1 MATKMKVKY
10 SNLISLALLTG
21 RLKKKSKKPNF
32 SNIIDIDETFIGK
45 APRSKEHL
53 AMYCAAVLNTRFPH
67 PKSKEQ
73 YCIENGHM
81 SPLDAIWGAYSE
93 EDPFSIWYA
102 MRGSGKTFDLSILG
116 WLETVFKKGCWS
128 TVLGGSLEQS
138 TKAVSYTSDLWELP
152 TIKNLRSKLLVNN
165 QVAGRGFKTT
175 HGGRF
180 QALAASSKSVRGPH
194 PQKLRLDECL
204 VGDTLIKTIDG
215 DKKIK
220 DITNKDIIFG
230 WNGCKITY
238 DIVRCLCYAGK
249 KQTYKVYFSNG
260 NFINCTDNHKILTT
274 KGYLYLYEIKGRK
287 RKGETIS
294 IIGESKNMFKMWQKN
309 KFKKKIYN
317 RILSRMLYKI
327 KFKQRKEMFNLWCKN
342 FKSIDLLSELLFSIK
357 KRKETKMYRL
367 WQRIKTARNS
377 KMQSLSF
384 KTSFKSWHVSKNGC
398 CESDSIKKEFIESR
412 IKNDGIIGIFQNI
425 ISNTNSLWKICFRFF
440 MQRFKFSDRSSWR
453 ILARKKINN
462 RKRQEKERRVRE
474 RRLQGFRIKNK
485 IYAFLGIKNYGIYEI
500 TNIEKDKVNDVYDLN
515 IPNIH
520 SFMANGII
528 VHNCDEMEPKIYEA
542 ALGQPKQRDGI
553 LDNVII
559 SSTLHNAF
567 GLMSEIID
575 NREELGAAFYPW
587 CIEEVL
593 NPRGFWTKEEF
604 SRKVRQLT
612 IAMIDAEYKL
622 KRPKIG
628 DTIFDFESVDR
639 SYQRGK
645 NEHFQAKVFTEAGI
659 DWGYSCTALSIV
671 QDPREVFRNPVTKIW
686 EYVEL
691 KERCQAIAKLCIKY
705 NITRIYCDSN
715 PKDSNIT
722 LSKTLKENRVGTE
735 VYPIAFN
742 KWKGI
747 GINVLRFLLEKNKIN
762 ITDKTAQDKVK
773 KYHYKDPELGIID
786 KKDDHIPDSLIS
798 WAASRSKILG
808 I

>member
-1 MATKMKVKY
+1 MKVKY

-21 RLKKKSKKPNF
+21 RLKEKSSKPNF

-53 AMYCAAVLNTRFPH
+53 AMYCATVLNTRFPH

-73 YCIENGHM
+73 YCIENEHK

-93 EDPFSIWYA
+93 QDAFSIWYA
-102 MRGSGKTFDLSILG
+102 MRGSGKTFDLSLLG
-116 WLETVFKKGCWS
+116 WLETVFKKSCWS

-152 TIKNLRSKLLVNN
+152 TVKQLRNKLLVNN

-194 PQKLRLDECL
+194 PQKLRLDEC
-204 VGDTLIKTIDG
+204 
-215 DKKIK
+215 
-220 DITNKDIIFG
+220 
-230 WNGCKITY
+230 
-238 DIVRCLCYAGK
+238 
-249 KQTYKVYFSNG
+249 
-260 NFINCTDNHKILTT
+260 
-274 KGYLYLYEIKGRK
+274 
-287 RKGETIS
+287 
-294 IIGESKNMFKMWQKN
+294 
-309 KFKKKIYN
+309 
-317 RILSRMLYKI
+317 
-327 KFKQRKEMFNLWCKN
+327 
-342 FKSIDLLSELLFSIK
+342 
-357 KRKETKMYRL
+357 
-367 WQRIKTARNS
+367 
-377 KMQSLSF
+377 
-384 KTSFKSWHVSKNGC
+384 
-398 CESDSIKKEFIESR
+398 
-412 IKNDGIIGIFQNI
+412 
-425 ISNTNSLWKICFRFF
+425 
-440 MQRFKFSDRSSWR
+440 
-453 ILARKKINN
+453 
-462 RKRQEKERRVRE
+462 
-474 RRLQGFRIKNK
+474 
-485 IYAFLGIKNYGIYEI
+485 
-500 TNIEKDKVNDVYDLN
+500 
-515 IPNIH
+515 
-520 SFMANGII
+520 
-528 VHNCDEMEPKIYEA
+528 DEMEPKIYEA

-559 SSTLHNAF
+559 SSTLHNPF

-575 NREELGAAFYPW
+575 NREELRAAFYPW
-587 CIEEVL
+587 CIYEVL
-593 NPRGFWTKEEF
+593 DPRGFWTLEEF
-604 SRKVRQLT
+604 ERKLCQLT

-639 SYQRGK
+639 AYQRGK

-671 QDPREVFRNPVTKIW
+671 QDPREVFRNPVTKTW
-686 EYVEL
+686 EYIEL

-762 ITDKTAQDKVK
+762 ITEKIAQEKMK

-786 KKDDHIPDSLIS
+786 KKDDHIPDSLIA
-798 WAASRSKILG
+798 WAASRYRILG